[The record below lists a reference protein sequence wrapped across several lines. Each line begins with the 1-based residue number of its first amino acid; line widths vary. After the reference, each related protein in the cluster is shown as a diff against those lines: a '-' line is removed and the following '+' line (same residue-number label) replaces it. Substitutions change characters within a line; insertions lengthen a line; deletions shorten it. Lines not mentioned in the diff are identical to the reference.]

1 MFHLAGLAKKRQKN
15 RAGLAKKWQKI
26 WAGLEKKSK
35 KREALATQIPALFFW
50 CLPAMAHP
58 AGIGALIVQEL
69 KKYDQEITRVQ
80 EAGHELM
87 AAELPLEKL
96 DFPQA
101 LRAQL
106 AAMGRSCTAKGV
118 FSSHR
123 AIAMFMFPSLSGQS
137 DWIQRWVGLEGM
149 GKRSRPHLPK
159 GQKKGRGM

>member
-1 MFHLAGLAKKRQKN
+1 
-15 RAGLAKKWQKI
+15 
-26 WAGLEKKSK
+26 
-35 KREALATQIPALFFW
+35 
-50 CLPAMAHP
+50 MADP

-101 LRAQL
+101 LPAQL
-106 AAMGRSCTAKGV
+106 AAMGRSCTTKGV

-137 DWIQRWVGLEGM
+137 DWIQRWVALEGM
-149 GKRSRPHLPK
+149 GKRSRPHLPRDK
-159 GQKKGRGM
+159 KKGRGM

>member
-1 MFHLAGLAKKRQKN
+1 MLHLAGLAKKRQKN
-15 RAGLAKKWQKI
+15 RAGLAKKRQKI
-26 WAGLEKKSK
+26 RAGLEKNQKSESP
-35 KREALATQIPALFFW
+35 RDSNPGPFFW
-50 CLPAMAHP
+50 FLQAMADP

-123 AIAMFMFPSLSGQS
+123 AIAMFMFPSLSGLDS
-137 DWIQRWVGLEGM
+137 RNGRNGEKIPATSAKGTK
-149 GKRSRPHLPK
+149 KR
-159 GQKKGRGM
+159 GRGM